1 MFEANFERWK
11 ARIAAEAEQRAL
23 MVGREEGREE
33 GRELGHSEGVSE
45 VARRMLTAGYEA
57 KTISEL
63 TGLSEEEVQQLN

>member
-11 ARIAAEAEQRAL
+11 ARIAAEN
-23 MVGREEGREE
+23 REEGREE
-33 GRELGHSEGVSE
+33 GREQGHVEERRE

-63 TGLSEEEVQQLN
+63 TGLSEDEVKQLK